1 MAEKKFSRVWKE
13 SVNPSKQRLY
23 RYNAPLHIQQ
33 KFMHTHLS
41 KELRQKYG
49 VRNLQLRVGDKI
61 KILRGQFAK
70 KEGKV
75 ERISLKRERVIV
87 TGIENIKK
95 DGTKLPFPLHPSN
108 LIIVDLNLED
118 KKRKNKLSSNKK
130 NKDDEPEKKIS
141 PAVKKE
147 TLNKQK

>member
-1 MAEKKFSRVWKE
+1 MTEKKFSTAWNG
-13 SVNPSKQRLY
+13 SVNPGKQRLY

-75 ERISLKRERVIV
+75 ERVILKRERVIV

-108 LIIVDLNLED
+108 LIILDLNLED
-118 KKRKNKLSSNKK
+118 KKRKNKLSSDKSK
-130 NKDDEPEKKIS
+130 NNSPEKKVNPVI
-141 PAVKKE
+141 KKE
-147 TLNKQK
+147 TINKRK